1 MNNLVKAKFT
11 DYTDDTKWKPLIDH
25 FIDYPR
31 ALESSIQDTIHKES
45 KRTLKRRKYFEER
58 FEIKKITPQQL
69 KIAEELLIESHVV
82 GIDGTFAE
90 YQVSSYG
97 IYARIGIVATTYN
110 QKKAE
115 VVEQDFFDRFI
126 TYDVGEEIS
135 VEEELNRLRD
145 LVRQDG
151 ILKRT
156 HVEGIMLYKERE
168 MALRRKESWKFVQ
181 GEIFPYGLRMGLG
194 YLRAL
199 QPTLKLMEEIFQ
211 AGNVI
216 AVQATTKDD
225 PVYAKLGAALKD
237 GEYVEVQ
244 TYDKDLL
251 DFLATAH
258 FTDVSGDEKALRNFI
273 STYANLYVKGM
284 YKVKN
289 RAYTFYVHR
298 DVFDKAAS
306 LIIRDSTFRPI
317 RGFPLLL
324 DYADIICSKL
334 VSASEFKRQVE
345 YKLAKFGA
353 LEENRDEHDLRQR

>member
-1 MNNLVKAKFT
+1 MSNNITAKFT
-11 DYTDDTKWKPLIDH
+11 DYIDDTKWKPLIDH
-25 FIDYPR
+25 FIDYPQ
-31 ALESSIQDTIHKES
+31 ALETSIQDTVQKES

-58 FEIKKITPQQL
+58 FEIKKVTPQQL
-69 KIAEELLIESHVV
+69 IFAEELLIGSQVV

-126 TYDVGEEIS
+126 TYDVGDEIS
-135 VEEELNRLRD
+135 VEKELNTLRD

-168 MALRRKESWKFVQ
+168 MALRRNESWKFVQ

-199 QPTLKLMEEIFQ
+199 QSTLKLMEKIFQ

-225 PVYAKLGAALKD
+225 PVYAKLGAALKN
-237 GEYVEVQ
+237 GEYVSIHP
-244 TYDKDLL
+244 YSDDLT
-251 DFLATAH
+251 DFLTNAH
-258 FTDVSGDEKALRNFI
+258 FTDVSGDEKAFKEFNSNYGSLFI
-273 STYANLYVKGM
+273 RGM

-289 RAYTFYVHR
+289 RAYTFFAHR
-298 DVFDKAAS
+298 DIFDDAAA
-306 LIIRDSTFRPI
+306 LIIRDSMFRPM

-353 LEENRDEHDLRQR
+353 LEENSGEHDLRQR